1 MTADVQE
8 VLVTMTTTGNN
19 VRPGQPLAVIVG
31 AGGLSMAIARRLGEV
46 HRLLICDLDG
56 GLVERSVSAL
66 RAEGHDACGRACD
79 VTDKGSVRALAGAA
93 AELGQI
99 KTLLH
104 VVGLSPSKADAAT
117 ILRVNLLGAALVA
130 DTFFDLAIPGSVAVF
145 IASLAGHTTPDVPT
159 EVVTELDDPLAAD
172 LQSRIERGLK
182 GGLTAGSAYSLS
194 KLGVI
199 RMCRR
204 HALGWGRRGAR
215 ILSVSPGLINS
226 PQGASGYAVHPE
238 KVQMV
243 EMTPLAREGTMI
255 EIADAIEFLVSDRAS
270 FISGID
276 LLVDGG
282 LAAVSGR

>member
-1 MTADVQE
+1 M
-8 VLVTMTTTGNN
+8 TMTGTN

-31 AGGLSMAIARRLGEV
+31 AGGLSMAIARRLGDV
-46 HRLLICDLDG
+46 HRLFICDLDAA
-56 GLVERSVSAL
+56 LVERSASAL
-66 RAEGHDACGRACD
+66 RAEGYDVYGQVCD
-79 VTDKGSVRALAGAA
+79 VTQEASVQSLALAA

-104 VVGLSPSKADAAT
+104 VVGLSPSMADAAT
-117 ILRVNLLGAALVA
+117 ILEVNLLGAALVA
-130 DTFFDLAIPGSVAVF
+130 DTFFDLAFPGSVAVF
-145 IASLAGHTTPDVPT
+145 IASLAGHTSADVPPK
-159 EVVTELDDPLAAD
+159 VIAELDAPLAPD
-172 LQSRIERGLK
+172 LQGRLERGLE
-182 GGLTAGSAYSLS
+182 GILTAGSAYSLS

-204 HALGWGRRGAR
+204 HALPWGRRGAR

-238 KVQMV
+238 KVKLV

-255 EIADAIEFLVSDRAS
+255 EIADAVEFLVSDRAS

-282 LAAVSGR
+282 LAAAFGR

>member
-1 MTADVQE
+1 
-8 VLVTMTTTGNN
+8 VTMTMTGTN

-31 AGGLSMAIARRLGEV
+31 AGGLSMAIARRLGDV
-46 HRLLICDLDG
+46 HRLLICDIDG
-56 GLVERSVSAL
+56 VLVERSVSAL
-66 RAEGHDACGRACD
+66 RAEGHDVRGQVCD
-79 VTDKGSVRALAGAA
+79 VTDEASVRALAGAA
-93 AELGQI
+93 AELDRV

-104 VVGLSPSKADAAT
+104 VVGVSPSMADAAT
-117 ILRVNLLGAALVA
+117 ILGVNLLGAALVQ
-130 DTFFDLAIPGSVAVF
+130 DTFFDLAFPGSVAVF
-145 IASLAGHTTPDVPT
+145 IASLAGHTTTDISA
-159 EVVTELDDPLAAD
+159 EVIAALDDPLAPD
-172 LQSRIERGLK
+172 LQCRIERGWQ
-182 GGLTAGSAYSLS
+182 GGLTAGLAYSLS

-204 HALGWGRRGAR
+204 HALPWGRRGAR

-238 KVQMV
+238 KFRMV

-282 LAAVSGR
+282 LDAASGK

>member
-1 MTADVQE
+1 MAMTG
-8 VLVTMTTTGNN
+8 TN

-46 HRLLICDLDG
+46 HRLFICDLDAAV
-56 GLVERSVSAL
+56 VERSVSTL
-66 RAEGHDACGRACD
+66 RAEGHDVRGQVCD
-79 VTDKGSVRALAGAA
+79 VTDEISVRALAVAA
-93 AELGQI
+93 GRLGQI
-99 KTLLH
+99 KTLVH
-104 VVGLSPSKADAAT
+104 VVGLSPSMAGATT
-117 ILRVNLLGAALVA
+117 ILAVNLLGAALVA
-130 DTFFDLAIPGSVAVF
+130 DRFFDLAFPGAVAVF
-145 IASLAGHTTPDVPT
+145 IASLAGHTADVT
-159 EVVTELDDPLAAD
+159 AEVIAELDDPLAPD
-172 LQSRIERGLK
+172 LEGRIERGLE

-238 KVQMV
+238 KVHLV

-282 LAAVSGR
+282 LAAASGR

>member
-1 MTADVQE
+1 
-8 VLVTMTTTGNN
+8 VTMTMPGTNG
-19 VRPGQPLAVIVG
+19 RPGQPLAVIVG
-31 AGGLSMAIARRLGEV
+31 AGGLSMAIARRLGGV
-46 HRLLICDLDG
+46 HRLFICDLDDA
-56 GLVERSVSAL
+56 LVEGSVSAL
-66 RAEGHDACGRACD
+66 RAEGRDVCGRVCD
-79 VTDKGSVRALAGAA
+79 VTDEGSVRALAGAA

-104 VVGLSPSKADAAT
+104 VVGLSPSMADAAT
-117 ILRVNLLGAALVA
+117 ILRVNLVGAALVA
-130 DTFFDLAIPGSVAVF
+130 DTFFDLAFPGSVAVF
-145 IASLAGHTTPDVPT
+145 IASLAGHTRDVTP
-159 EVVTELDDPLAAD
+159 EVIAELDDPLAPD
-172 LQSRIERGLK
+172 LQGRIEQGLE

-204 HALGWGRRGAR
+204 HALPWGRRGAR

-226 PQGASGYAVHPE
+226 PQGASGYVVHPE

-282 LAAVSGR
+282 LNAASGS